1 MIWKRWMTGLAGLT
15 AGAAVLALLPEHTLF
30 TPTTPKT
37 ASATGPTGERY
48 ACPMMDFIG
57 TRPGDCPVCGMKMT
71 KVTAGELTAEQQRRM
86 GIELVRATEGPA
98 TATVRARLGNV
109 SDLASTTWDTGA
121 IAPQTG
127 PDAGGNVVLLHPASA
142 SGRYLR
148 LDVADPDAAAL
159 DIGRIVAGPLW
170 RLAHAPAFGIAEGR
184 QILDRRERNG
194 FTGAEFPV
202 PAVVNPRST
211 SFTLPLITRAEATA
225 EFRGMLAALGA
236 AGDALWILD
245 DSLSLAELNLRA
257 IWGAI
262 AQPGESALLARPYF
276 NGHTRNFQITERI

>member
-1 MIWKRWMTGLAGLT
+1 MPAAFLHLNRVASAVSVTDAGGGAVVSLPLSNVLDAQPRMRARWASP
-15 AGAAVLALLPEHTLF
+15 ASCAVLVDFGTARDISAVALISTSL
-30 TPTTPKT
+30 
-37 ASATGPTGERY
+37 AN
-48 ACPMMDFIG
+48 
-57 TRPGDCPVCGMKMT
+57 
-71 KVTAGELTAEQQRRM
+71 
-86 GIELVRATEGPA
+86 A
-98 TATVRARLGNV
+98 TATVRGRLGNV

-127 PDAGGNVVLLHPASA
+127 PDAGGNVVLLHPTSA

-184 QILDRRERNG
+184 QILDQRERNG

-236 AGDALWILD
+236 AGDALWIPD